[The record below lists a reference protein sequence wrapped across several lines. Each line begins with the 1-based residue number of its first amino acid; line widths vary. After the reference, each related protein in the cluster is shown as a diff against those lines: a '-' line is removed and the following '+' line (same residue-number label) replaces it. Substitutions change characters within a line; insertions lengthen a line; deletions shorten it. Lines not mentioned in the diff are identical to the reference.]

1 MAAVPS
7 LEKAIV
13 GIKTRATIDFLRE
26 SPKKLPINGK
36 WGLLT
41 IFWRTKW

>member
-7 LEKAIV
+7 LEKAID

-26 SPKKLPINGK
+26 SPKKLLIKGK
-36 WGLLT
+36 WGHLT

>member
-7 LEKAIV
+7 LDRPIAGTE
-13 GIKTRATIDFLRE
+13 TRATIDFLRD
-26 SPKKLPINGK
+26 SPKKLLINGK
-36 WGLLT
+36 WGHLT